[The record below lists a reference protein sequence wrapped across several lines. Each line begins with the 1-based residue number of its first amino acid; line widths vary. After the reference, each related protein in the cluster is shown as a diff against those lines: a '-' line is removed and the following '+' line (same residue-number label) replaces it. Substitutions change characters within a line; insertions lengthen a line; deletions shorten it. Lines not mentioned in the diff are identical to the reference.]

1 MQCQENDQTIY
12 IKEKEV
18 NTVTTFKY
26 NMPSLFDA
34 NGGVEKDVNNRINA
48 KPATMYKSE
57 CPAVINKKEM
67 KLHTSEMRMLL
78 CTRVKP

>member
-1 MQCQENDQTIY
+1 M
-12 IKEKEV
+12 

-34 NGGVEKDVNNRINA
+34 NGGVEKGVNNRINT

-57 CPAVINKKEM
+57 CPAVINKKER

-78 CTRVKP
+78 RTRGKP